1 MKKQLISQALE
12 SHLSELVSMSDQ
24 IYDFAEPGMEEIQSS
39 RLLTEYLKAKGFEV
53 ECGIAGLPTAFRAVY
68 EQGSGGPSF
77 GFLAEY
83 DAIKDI
89 GHACGHHIQGPS
101 VIGAA
106 LALCDVCGEEPYK
119 IVIYGTPAEET
130 IGGKI
135 IMKEKGC
142 FQDIEFL
149 REHLLEDSRMHYTI
163 LDAGGPSNIVPGR
176 AKAEYTLRS
185 YSTDYLENVIV
196 PRFQD
201 ILKGACLMTGTTCEI
216 ERIYPFQA
224 KIPCMTLNN
233 LIMENAEEFKAPQLA
248 GPREKTGSTDFGN
261 VMYDV
266 PGCCIRTAFVPE
278 GTAAHSKEYLE
289 AGKTEKAHEALRYG
303 AEILAGTCVDILERP
318 ELLSEI
324 QTEFRERKQKEK
336 DISF

>member
-1 MKKQLISQALE
+1 M
-12 SHLSELVSMSDQ
+12 
-24 IYDFAEPGMEEIQSS
+24 
-39 RLLTEYLKAKGFEV
+39 
-53 ECGIAGLPTAFRAVY
+53 
-68 EQGSGGPSF
+68 
-77 GFLAEY
+77 
-83 DAIKDI
+83 
-89 GHACGHHIQGPS
+89 
-101 VIGAA
+101 
-106 LALCDVCGEEPYK
+106 
-119 IVIYGTPAEET
+119 
-130 IGGKI
+130 
-135 IMKEKGC
+135 
-142 FQDIEFL
+142 

-163 LDAGGPSNIVPGR
+163 LDVGGPSNIVPGR

-185 YSTDYLENVIV
+185 YSTDYLEKVIV

-216 ERIYPFQA
+216 ERSYPFQA

-289 AGKTEKAHEALRYG
+289 AGKTEKAHETY
-303 AEILAGTCVDILERP
+303 CNNDIISPPQHIFPYRHK
-318 ELLSEI
+318 LLMGES
-324 QTEFRERKQKEK
+324 Q
-336 DISF
+336 S

>member
-1 MKKQLISQALE
+1 
-12 SHLSELVSMSDQ
+12 
-24 IYDFAEPGMEEIQSS
+24 
-39 RLLTEYLKAKGFEV
+39 
-53 ECGIAGLPTAFRAVY
+53 
-68 EQGSGGPSF
+68 
-77 GFLAEY
+77 
-83 DAIKDI
+83 
-89 GHACGHHIQGPS
+89 
-101 VIGAA
+101 
-106 LALCDVCGEEPYK
+106 
-119 IVIYGTPAEET
+119 
-130 IGGKI
+130 
-135 IMKEKGC
+135 
-142 FQDIEFL
+142 
-149 REHLLEDSRMHYTI
+149 
-163 LDAGGPSNIVPGR
+163 
-176 AKAEYTLRS
+176 
-185 YSTDYLENVIV
+185 
-196 PRFQD
+196 
-201 ILKGACLMTGTTCEI
+201 MTGTTCEI
-216 ERIYPFQA
+216 ERSYPFQA

-303 AEILAGTCVDILERP
+303 AEILAGTSVDILDRP